1 MPCVPHTELCFSGT
15 GVGYDMEEERGGKVS
30 LLACMFP
37 GLGRFVKRL
46 FSCRVH
52 ACTRARVHTHTH
64 THTHI
69 PEVVFSLLKC
79 LYWLVLYMVLS
90 LGMQPFTPCWGH
102 LPIWVG
108 PEFLAFSHEDT
119 QEPFVLGAHG
129 GPLLLF
135 SCSVVSDSCDPMD
148 CSPPN
153 SSVLGIF
160 QARILE
166 WVCHFLL
173 QEIFPNQGTRV
184 SCIHRQPGEPSLL

>member
-1 MPCVPHTELCFSGT
+1 M
-15 GVGYDMEEERGGKVS
+15 
-30 LLACMFP
+30 
-37 GLGRFVKRL
+37 
-46 FSCRVH
+46 H
-52 ACTRARVHTHTH
+52 ARARTHTHTH
-64 THTHI
+64 THTYTHI

-79 LYWLVLYMVLS
+79 LYWLVLYKVLS